1 MNEAH
6 IVRARWRDAWALRD
20 LDRRCFN
27 VIDAYDWFTY
37 LNLCAWPGVVAL
49 KAVVGDQIIGF
60 IAGDPR
66 SQTGHVII
74 VTVSVDPQWRRRGI
88 GERLLRACEAH
99 FAGSS
104 FQLMVRTSN
113 TAAIR
118 LYEKLGYVVVA
129 QVPRY
134 YRNEDGYS
142 MFKTTG
148 NGNVPSRGGG

>member
-1 MNEAH
+1 MSEVQ
-6 IVRARWRDAWALRD
+6 IMRARWRDAWALRD

-37 LNLCAWPGVVAL
+37 LNLCAWPGLVAL
-49 KAVVGDQIIGF
+49 KAMVDDQIIGF

-66 SQTGHVII
+66 SRAGQVII

-88 GERLLRACEAH
+88 GERLMRMCEAH
-99 FAGSS
+99 FDGAS

-113 TAAIR
+113 TAAIH
-118 LYEKLGYVVVA
+118 LYEKLGYEIVER
-129 QVPRY
+129 VPKY

-142 MFKTTG
+142 MFKAAG
-148 NGNVPSRGGG
+148 S